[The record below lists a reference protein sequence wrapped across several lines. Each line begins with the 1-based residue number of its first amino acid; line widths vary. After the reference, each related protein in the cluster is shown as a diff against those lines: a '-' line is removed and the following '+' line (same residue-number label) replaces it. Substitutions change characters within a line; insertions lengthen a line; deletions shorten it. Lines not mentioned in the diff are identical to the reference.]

1 MEGGPGEGSER
12 ILKIMIFEN
21 LIFFIEICGPDS
33 MYPGGGDKKD
43 PGRGGKVV
51 K

>member
-1 MEGGPGEGSER
+1 MWRLLEGGPGEGSER
-12 ILKIMIFEN
+12 ILKIVIFAN
-21 LIFFIEICGPDS
+21 LIFLLKFVVQVGVI
-33 MYPGGGDKKD
+33 KKD